1 MKPRLVL
8 WGNNAQNE
16 RVLVALELKAT
27 ENNICVYIFPEEVV
41 IEVFYQQMMEEWRD
55 GKPLDFPENHLII
68 ERELSVTESLLPDD
82 YQVERPDVVHRAQ
95 TEWHFTVLSG
105 KVYETY
111 QQELS
116 ELTEQISHLQAYDGS
131 FWDQLREL
139 WDKIQVQVRDRTL
152 LKSHSDQLRNRCN
165 ELFARMKSLRS
176 ELDATFDRNSKD
188 NFDKF
193 IASIEAIEKKITD
206 GLRLAAIFDEL
217 KELQRNFRSTKFSR
231 EHRTQAWER
240 LDAAFKLV
248 KEKRY
253 GPEAGDD
260 KSPSD
265 RLQRRYEGLLTAIEK
280 MERSI
285 KRDQEELDFQNRR
298 IERSEGQ
305 LEAQLR
311 QAKTKMIEE
320 RIRSKEEKLREMT
333 STRTD
338 LEQRVAQQHKK
349 EEERKKIVE
358 AKRLAQEKIAQ
369 EIKER
374 EEALK
379 EDAEKL
385 AKAAESLFPDEKRD
399 TIKTE
404 IPRTETPDEQTP
416 EVPENIVEKL
426 EDLAEPVVDTAED
439 AIEQATAQ
447 HPDDA
452 ATPEPKNEPTFIEED
467 TTDSDDKTLV

>member
-27 ENNICVYIFPEEVV
+27 ENNTCVYIFPEEVV
-41 IEVFYQQMMEEWRD
+41 TEVFYQQMMEEWRD

-116 ELTEQISHLQAYDGS
+116 ELTEQISHLQAYDGR

-152 LKSHSDQLRNRCN
+152 LKSHSDQLRSRCN

-176 ELDATFDRNSKD
+176 ALDATFDRTSKD

-193 IASIEAIEKKITD
+193 IASIEAIEKKIAD
-206 GLRLAAIFDEL
+206 GLRLASIFDEL
-217 KELQRNFRSTKFSR
+217 KELQRNFRSAKFSR
-231 EHRTQAWER
+231 EHRAQVWER
-240 LDAAFKLV
+240 LDATFKLV
-248 KEKRY
+248 KEKRF

-338 LEQRVAQQHKK
+338 LEQRMAQQHKK
-349 EEERKKIVE
+349 EEERKKIME

-385 AKAAESLFPDEKRD
+385 IKAAESLQSDEKRD
-399 TIKTE
+399 TPKPEAPPAEVSSTDISERQIPALLEDTE
-404 IPRTETPDEQTP
+404 QAVAATSEDITEATLAPQPDHTAMP
-416 EVPENIVEKL
+416 EPENE
-426 EDLAEPVVDTAED
+426 
-439 AIEQATAQ
+439 
-447 HPDDA
+447 H
-452 ATPEPKNEPTFIEED
+452 TFIEED
-467 TTDSDDKTLV
+467 TTDRDDKASA